1 MADRDS
7 FEQTPYELPPG
18 ATEIVL
24 VRHGASS
31 PPVEGGPN
39 PLVGGHSDPALAE
52 AGLAQAELVA
62 EGLRQEPI
70 SAIFVSTLRRTQ
82 ETAAP
87 LAEALGL
94 EPEPPLEELRE
105 IFLGEFEGGVYR
117 IKAARKD
124 PVIKRVFSREA
135 WSEIPGAETWEHFGP
150 RVAAGVEKIV
160 ARTGPDRAAVAILH
174 GAVIGQLCRQATDSR
189 PFAFVHS
196 DNGSVSRLVVQAD
209 GRWLLRS
216 FNDISHL
223 RVRAGTPEV

>member
-18 ATEIVL
+18 ATEIVM

-31 PPVEGGPN
+31 PPIEGIPN

-52 AGLAQAELVA
+52 AGRAQAELVA
-62 EGLRQEPI
+62 EGLRHEPI
-70 SAIFVSTLRRTQ
+70 SAIFVSTLRRTG

-94 EPEPPLEELRE
+94 EPVALSELRE
-105 IFLGEFEGGVYR
+105 VFLGDFEGGIYR
-117 IKAARKD
+117 IKTAEGD
-124 PVIKRVFSREA
+124 PVIRQVFEQEA
-135 WSEIPGAETWEHFGP
+135 WSAIPNAERFEDFGP
-150 RVAAGVEKIV
+150 RITAGVEKIV
-160 ARTGPDRAAVAILH
+160 EQTGPDRAAVAVLH
-174 GAVIGQLCRQATDSR
+174 GAVIGQLCRQATESR
-189 PFAFVHS
+189 PFAFVHA
-196 DNGSVSRLVVQAD
+196 DNGSVSRLVVNPD

-223 RVRAGTPEV
+223 RVRAGSAG

>member
-31 PPVEGGPN
+31 PPIEGIPN
-39 PLVGGHSDPALAE
+39 PLVGGHSNPALAD
-52 AGLAQAELVA
+52 AGKAQAELVA
-62 EGLRQEPI
+62 EGLRDEPI
-70 SAIFVSTLRRTQ
+70 SAIFVSTLRRTA

-87 LAEALGL
+87 LAAATGL
-94 EPEPPLEELRE
+94 EPTALEEMRE
-105 IFLGEFEGGVYR
+105 IFLGDFEGGVYR
-117 IKAARKD
+117 VKVAQGD
-124 PVIKRVFSREA
+124 PIVKQVFAEEA
-135 WSEIPGAETWEHFGP
+135 WSAIPNAERFEDFGP
-150 RVAAGVEKIV
+150 RITAGIEKIV
-160 ARTGPDRAAVAILH
+160 AAVGPGKAAVAVLH

-189 PFAFVHS
+189 PFAFVHA
-196 DNGSVSRLVVQAD
+196 DNGSVSRLVVLAD

-223 RVRAGTPEV
+223 RR

>member
-31 PPVEGGPN
+31 PPIEGIPN
-39 PLVGGHSDPALAE
+39 PLVGGHSDPALAP
-52 AGLAQAELVA
+52 AGQAQAELVA
-62 EGLRQEPI
+62 EGLAHEPI
-70 SAIFVSTLRRTQ
+70 TAIFVSTLRRTE

-87 LAEALGL
+87 LAEATGI
-94 EPEPPLEELRE
+94 EPVALEELRE
-105 IFLGEFEGGVYR
+105 VFLGDFEGGEYR
-117 IKAARKD
+117 VRVARGD
-124 PVIKRVFSREA
+124 PIIERVFAEEA
-135 WSEIPGAETWEHFGP
+135 WSAIPNAESFESFGARIT
-150 RVAAGVEKIV
+150 AGIEKIV
-160 ARTGPDRAAVAILH
+160 ERVGPDRAAVAVLH

-189 PFAFVHS
+189 PFAFVHA
-196 DNGSVSRLVVQAD
+196 DNGSVSRLVVGAD

-223 RVRAGTPEV
+223 RVRSGSAG

>member
-18 ATEIVL
+18 ATELVL

-31 PPVEGGPN
+31 PPVEGKPN

-62 EGLRQEPI
+62 EGLRHEPI

-87 LAEALGL
+87 LAEALGI

-105 IFLGEFEGGVYR
+105 VFLGEFEGGVYR
-117 IKAARKD
+117 IKAARED
-124 PVIKRVFSREA
+124 PVIKRVFSQEA
-135 WSEIPGAETWEHFGP
+135 WSEIPGAETREHYGP
-150 RVAAGVEKIV
+150 RVTAGVEKMV

-196 DNGSVSRLVVQAD
+196 DNGSVSRLVVHAD

-223 RVRAGTPEV
+223 RVRTGSAG

>member
-18 ATEIVL
+18 ATEIVM

-31 PPVEGGPN
+31 PPIEGIPN
-39 PLVGGHSDPALAE
+39 PLVGGHSNPALAD
-52 AGLAQAELVA
+52 AGKAQAERMA
-62 EGLRQEPI
+62 AGLKDEPI
-70 SAIFVSTLRRTQ
+70 SAIFVSTLRRTA

-87 LAEALGL
+87 LAAATGL
-94 EPEPPLEELRE
+94 EPVAIADLRE
-105 IFLGEFEGGVYR
+105 VFLGDFEGGVYR
-117 IKAARKD
+117 IKTAEGD
-124 PVIKRVFSREA
+124 PIIGEVFAQEA
-135 WSEIPGAETWEHFGP
+135 WSAIPNAERFEDFGP
-150 RVAAGVEKIV
+150 RVTCGVEEIV
-160 ARTGPDRAAVAILH
+160 RRTGPDKAAIAVLH

-196 DNGSVSRLVVQAD
+196 DNCSVSRLVVNPD

-223 RVRAGTPEV
+223 RVR

>member
-18 ATEIVL
+18 ATEIIL

-31 PPVEGGPN
+31 PPVEGRPS
-39 PLVGGHSDPALAE
+39 PLIGGHSNPALAE
-52 AGLAQAELVA
+52 AGRAQAELVA
-62 EGLRQEPI
+62 EGLRHEPI
-70 SAIFVSTLRRTQ
+70 SAIFVSTLRRTA

-87 LAEALGL
+87 LAEATGL
-94 EPEPPLEELRE
+94 EPEAVEELRE
-105 IFLGEFEGGVYR
+105 VFLGDFEGGLYR
-117 IKAARKD
+117 IKSAHGD
-124 PVIKRVFSREA
+124 PAIQRVFSEEA
-135 WSEIPGAETWEHFGP
+135 WSEIPNAETWEHFAP
-150 RVAAGVEKIV
+150 RVTAGIEKIV
-160 ARTGPDRAAVAILH
+160 ARVGPDRAAVAILH

-223 RVRAGTPEV
+223 RVRAGAAG

>member
-18 ATEIVL
+18 ATEIVM

-31 PPVEGGPN
+31 PPIEGIPN
-39 PLVGGHSDPALAE
+39 PLVGGHSNPALAE
-52 AGLAQAELVA
+52 AGKAQAELVA
-62 EGLRQEPI
+62 EGLRHEPI
-70 SAIFVSTLRRTQ
+70 SAIFVSTLRRTA

-87 LAEALGL
+87 LAALTGL
-94 EPEPPLEELRE
+94 EPVAISELRAG
-105 IFLGEFEGGVYR
+105 FLGDFEGGVYR
-117 IKAARKD
+117 IKTAEGD
-124 PVIKRVFSREA
+124 PTIKRVFETEA
-135 WSEIPGAETWEHFGP
+135 WSAIPNAETFEEFGP
-150 RVAAGVEKIV
+150 RITAGVEEMV
-160 ARTGPDRAAVAILH
+160 RQVGPNRAAVAVLH

-196 DNGSVSRLVVQAD
+196 DNGSVSRLVVNPD

-223 RVRAGTPEV
+223 RVRAGAAG